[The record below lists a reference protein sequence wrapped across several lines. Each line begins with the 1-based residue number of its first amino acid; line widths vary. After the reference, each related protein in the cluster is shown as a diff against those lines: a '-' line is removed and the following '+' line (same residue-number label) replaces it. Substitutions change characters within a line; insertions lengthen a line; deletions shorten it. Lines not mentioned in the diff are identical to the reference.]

1 MEVPS
6 SLPEPQRVRADRGP
20 AAPAR
25 ETFAV
30 RWRARLRRAEL
41 DRSLAE
47 GADPLTSPELRWRAQ
62 QLVSDRS
69 RRRLATEIERAVEA
83 AKTRPWLGGSAAS
96 PNRAEIWRCRE
107 LLQALAN
114 DLREAEPVALR
125 GVALTAQLLHDGCSP
140 LYAPYA
146 YAPGPEGELEV
157 EVRRARTALSLR

>member
-1 MEVPS
+1 V
-6 SLPEPQRVRADRGP
+6 PEPVRVSAGLGP

-25 ETFAV
+25 APFAV
-30 RWRARLRRAEL
+30 RWRALFGRAEL

-47 GADPLTSPELRWRAQ
+47 GTDPLASPELRWRAQ

-69 RRRLATEIERAVEA
+69 RRRLAKEIERVLEA
-83 AKTRPWLGGSAAS
+83 AKTQPWLGGSAAS
-96 PNRAEIWRCRE
+96 PNRGAIGRCRE
-107 LLQALAN
+107 LLQALAS
-114 DLREAEPVALR
+114 DLREAGPVALR

-157 EVRRARTALSLR
+157 EVRRARSALLLR